1 FFLFIILF
9 ILCTLVIGLP
19 ILVAEFM
26 IGRRGQSDAV
36 TSFKKQAP
44 RTPWFLT
51 GWLGFILSGIILS
64 FYSVVGGW
72 ILSYLVRAIG
82 FKLSSNDENF
92 FAELF
97 GNLTLNAWEVVLA
110 QGAFLLIVILIISSG
125 IQNGVEKASK
135 WMMPLLF
142 VFFIILAIRSMTLDG
157 AMDGIKFMFV
167 PDWSYLTGKTLLL
180 ALGQAFFSLSV
191 GVAAMLT
198 YASYLKKDVRLGSSA
213 MNVAWMN
220 IGISILAGLVIF
232 PAVFALGFSPD

>member
-1 FFLFIILF
+1 
-9 ILCTLVIGLP
+9 
-19 ILVAEFM
+19 M
-26 IGRRGQSDAV
+26 
-36 TSFKKQAP
+36 
-44 RTPWFLT
+44 PWFLT

-72 ILSYLVRAIG
+72 ILSYLIRAIG
-82 FKLSSNDENF
+82 FKLSNNDENF

-110 QGAFLLIVILIISSG
+110 QGAFLFIVILIISSG

-198 YASYLKKDVRLGSSA
+198 YASYLKKMCV
-213 MNVAWMN
+213 
-220 IGISILAGLVIF
+220 LVH
-232 PAVFALGFSPD
+232 LL